1 MTREL
6 MPKGTAWL
14 LAFVLLFSCGC
25 KAPET
30 VRAEVKGNKTVGMW
44 KGQTLKLVFEA
55 NATTG
60 YLWELADQDN
70 KGVVT
75 QVGKFRYVHK
85 ERGLVGS
92 GGLQIFRCEGTKRGK
107 AKLVFEYR
115 RPWEKNVPPAERYV
129 VRVIVH

>member
-1 MTREL
+1 MRKL
-6 MPKGTAWL
+6 VLSGTAGL
-14 LAFVLLFSCGC
+14 LTLTLLFSCGC

-30 VRAEVKGNKTVGMW
+30 VRVEVKGNRTAGMR

-75 QVGKFRYVHK
+75 QIGKFRYIHK

-115 RPWEKNVPPAERYV
+115 RPWEKDASPAERYV